1 MISSNFYPYPPD
13 PFSPPHRDSLRSC
26 TEKGEGKPVSVAT
39 VYVSLGSNIEPEKNV
54 KQAIQLLETKTKVQA
69 ISSTYRTA
77 PQGFIEQADFLNMAV
92 CIETSLDPFTFK
104 KEVLDWIERE
114 LGRVRDPQNKNAPRT
129 IDLDISLW
137 DNAVFEY
144 GDKPWRVPDP
154 DILKFTH
161 VAIPLAEIAP
171 DYIHPV
177 EHMTLSEIAAR
188 FDVSAFERFVLTERK
203 F

>member
-1 MISSNFYPYPPD
+1 MTSSNH
-13 PFSPPHRDSLRSC
+13 SLPH
-26 TEKGEGKPVSVAT
+26 TEKGGEKSSHPAT
-39 VYVSLGSNIEPEKNV
+39 VYVSLGSNIEPETNLKR
-54 KQAIQLLETKTKVQA
+54 AIQLLGTKATVQA
-69 ISSTYRTA
+69 ISSAYRTT

-92 CIETSLDPFTFK
+92 CIATSLDPFTFK
-104 KEVLDWIERE
+104 KDVLDWIERE

-154 DILKFTH
+154 DILKFAH

-171 DYIHPV
+171 NYLHPV
-177 EHMTLSEIAAR
+177 EHVTLSEIAAR
-188 FDVSAFERFVLTERK
+188 FDASAFERFNLSESK